1 MRLVVFAHIP
11 CRWFGLL
18 LLLAGPLASQHP
30 AASPRPVT
38 PSSGVRLSGYLQ
50 ARETWQKDIG
60 LTGTINRARLTA
72 AGGIATNFT
81 WRIQGEFRTGNVGV
95 GKASVSLQDAYI
107 RWKRNDLGIQ
117 AGQFK
122 TPFTREFVTS
132 LADIETADRST
143 VVDSLAPKR
152 DIGVLAD
159 YDFHQ
164 RVQLF
169 AGVFNGE
176 GANTTANRDSTAL
189 GVVRAVVRLHRDVTI
204 GANVA
209 RYFGD
214 STRFGAD
221 VNYEGPRLTARAE
234 VVAQARDSVGGD
246 HDRGWFVLGAY
257 KVTEGVQLVAKYED
271 FQRPKFGSAQDNRA
285 WTGAINIF
293 VAGPAVRLTFAY
305 TNREIGDP
313 GKTTETALGQLQVRF

>member
-1 MRLVVFAHIP
+1 MSRLARSLYRVRIPVLLVFGA
-11 CRWFGLL
+11 
-18 LLLAGPLASQHP
+18 APLAAQQPATPVRP
-30 AASPRPVT
+30 AA

-50 ARETWQKDIG
+50 ARETWQPEVG

-72 AGGIATNFT
+72 AGGIATAFT
-81 WRIQGEFRTGNVGV
+81 WRLQGEFRTGNVGN

-117 AGQFK
+117 VGQFK
-122 TPFTREFVTS
+122 TPFTREFVTP
-132 LADIETADRST
+132 LADLETADRAT

-152 DIGVLAD
+152 DIGLLAD
-159 YDFHQ
+159 YDMHQ

-176 GANTTANRDSTAL
+176 GSNTTSNRDSTVL
-189 GVVRAVVRLHRDVTI
+189 GVVRSVVRLHRDVTV

-214 STRFGAD
+214 STRYGAD

-234 VVAQARDSVGGD
+234 VVAQARDSLGGE
-246 HDRGWFVLGAY
+246 HDRGWLVLGAF
-257 KVTEGVQLVAKYED
+257 KIREDVQLVAKYED
-271 FQRPKFGSAQDNRA
+271 FERPALGGGHENHA
-285 WTGAINIF
+285 WTGGVNAL

-305 TNREIGDP
+305 VNRTIGKP
-313 GKTTETALGQLQVRF
+313 GRVAETLLGQLQVRF